1 MFLSGENIPGGS
13 LMREKTHMSLHEH
26 YLPKQFKHVE
36 AATREACKKQTKKKL
51 TKLVS
56 YSKFRAKQ
64 CLNNLYA
71 PRCMLL
77 CKFCQRNVD
86 YDH

>member
-1 MFLSGENIPGGS
+1 M
-13 LMREKTHMSLHEH
+13 
-26 YLPKQFKHVE
+26 Q
-36 AATREACKKQTKKKL
+36 KKKKKEKP

-56 YSKFRAKQ
+56 YSKSGAKQ

-77 CKFCQRNVD
+77 RKFGQRNVD